1 LGNHFHILVKVILE
15 YKFSDKDTTGIQWV
29 TIFKPTIGRPRR
41 DARILGSRQLVDQ
54 IIKK

>member
-1 LGNHFHILVKVILE
+1 VKVILE

-29 TIFKPTIGRPRR
+29 KIFKPTIGRPRR
-41 DARILGSRQLVDQ
+41 DARILGSRQLVEQ